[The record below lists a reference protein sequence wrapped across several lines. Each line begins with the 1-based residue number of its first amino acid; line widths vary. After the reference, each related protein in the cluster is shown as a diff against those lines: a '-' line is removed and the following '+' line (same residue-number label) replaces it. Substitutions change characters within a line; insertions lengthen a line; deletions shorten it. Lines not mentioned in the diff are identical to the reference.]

1 MTVAEHEPAPE
12 RDLYVLIR
20 DFEQFVHHASRVPLT
35 GKVIL
40 DEDDVYSFLDHLRRL
55 VPEEIDRA
63 RRLLAD
69 RDRLLEQARAEAE
82 AMVKQASGY
91 VERMARDS
99 EITRKAEEQARRLLA
114 QAEARSREV
123 RASAN
128 AYAADVLDRLEG
140 ILRKALA
147 TVSEGRQELQ
157 AILRA
162 AGAAPGQAAAAARE
176 AASAQD
182 DEPGPGGPG
191 SEPWEAE
198 DAD

>member
-1 MTVAEHEPAPE
+1 MTVADHEPAPE

-82 AMVKQASGY
+82 AMVKQASSY
-91 VERMARDS
+91 VERMARES
-99 EITRKAEEQARRLLA
+99 EITRKAEEQARRMLA

-140 ILRKALA
+140 ILRRALA
-147 TVSEGRQELQ
+147 AVAEGRQELQ
-157 AILRA
+157 ATLRSA
-162 AGAAPGQAAAAARE
+162 SHPSGTAARE
-176 AASAQD
+176 AAPTREEEGVEDPDGQGAGW
-182 DEPGPGGPG
+182 DEEGG
-191 SEPWEAE
+191 
-198 DAD
+198 D